1 MFEMNP
7 FKMDFFLWDWFVSN
21 IVLWDGQ
28 VSGPLC
34 INIRISQDANFLH
47 KEYSSYKV
55 RYTTVFFR
63 SSSYFIYILH
73 M

>member
-1 MFEMNP
+1 MNP

-28 VSGPLC
+28 VSGPLLTFEFPRTQTSYTK
-34 INIRISQDANFLH
+34 NIVVIRLGIPQYFLEVAH
-47 KEYSSYKV
+47 
-55 RYTTVFFR
+55 
-63 SSSYFIYILH
+63 ILYILH